1 MTISTIA
8 ISPTSLD
15 ARPAAGDARRA
26 PDQLRIVPWIDPV
39 VDAAG
44 HDPRSWYVET
54 FWLGVL
60 GPSTVW
66 LLRLLAAG
74 FDEAPSGFD
83 LDLDDTARALGIG
96 GRRGRNAPFQRTLD
110 RCVTFDMARPAGPA
124 TLAVRRHLPPLARR
138 HLLRLPPTL
147 QERHRSWVD
156 SRLRVPPVEVL
167 RQRSR
172 RLALSLVEL
181 GEDQRQV
188 ETALARWRFHPALAH
203 EAACW
208 AVSRIATGAT
218 GARTAAGAAGATG
231 ATGARTA
238 AGATGA
244 EAAEGTT
251 GAAGAATAE
260 VHGEESQ
267 TVR

>member
-8 ISPTSLD
+8 TTPTRLD
-15 ARPAAGDARRA
+15 AASAAGNASRPA
-26 PDQLRIVPWIDPV
+26 DQLRIVPWVDPV

-66 LLRLLAAG
+66 LLRLLAAK
-74 FDEAPSGFD
+74 FEVAPRGFD
-83 LDLDDTARALGIG
+83 LDLDDTARTLGIG

-110 RCVTFDMARPAGPA
+110 RCVTFDMARRAGPA
-124 TLAVRRHLPPLARR
+124 TLAVRRRLPPLARR

-147 QERHRSWVD
+147 QDRHRSWVEE
-156 SRLRVPPVEVL
+156 RLRIPPVEVL

-181 GEDQRQV
+181 GEDQGQV
-188 ETALARWRFHPALAH
+188 EVALTRWRFHPALAH

-208 AVSRIATGAT
+208 AVSRAT
-218 GARTAAGAAGATG
+218 TAAAPA
-231 ATGARTA
+231 
-238 AGATGA
+238 
-244 EAAEGTT
+244 
-251 GAAGAATAE
+251 AE
-260 VHGEESQ
+260 VHGEMRHPSW
-267 TVR
+267 

>member
-1 MTISTIA
+1 MTISS
-8 ISPTSLD
+8 ISTHPT
-15 ARPAAGDARRA
+15 AAPAAADGSGA
-26 PDQLRIVPWIDPV
+26 PERLRIVPWVDPV
-39 VDAAG
+39 VDGVG

-60 GPSTVW
+60 GPSTIL
-66 LLRLLAAG
+66 LLRLLAS
-74 FDEAPSGFD
+74 ELERAPRGFD
-83 LDLDDTARALGIG
+83 LDLDDTARTLGIG

-138 HLLRLPPTL
+138 HLLRLPPKL
-147 QERHRSWVD
+147 QERHRSWVQ
-156 SRLRVPPVEVL
+156 SRLQIPPVELL

-188 ETALARWRFHPALAH
+188 EVALTRWRFHPALAH

-208 AVSRIATGAT
+208 AVGR
-218 GARTAAGAAGATG
+218 AA
-231 ATGARTA
+231 
-238 AGATGA
+238 
-244 EAAEGTT
+244 
-251 GAAGAATAE
+251 
-260 VHGEESQ
+260 
-267 TVR
+267 VRHR